1 MSTMLSSPSWRKL
14 LNESSSSVTRTTV
27 QPKVWD
33 TSPAGGHKKKHYHG
47 TRRPAYEFKIT
58 WNLFLGPIINEGGIQ
73 KVIEHIEDAVKRG
86 ATIVTGGKRLN
97 GFTRYIEPTILTNVP
112 RDALALNDE
121 TFGPRK
127 FVHI

>member
-1 MSTMLSSPSWRKL
+1 MLSLQSWKKL
-14 LNESSSSVTRTTV
+14 LNESSSLAMPTTELH
-27 QPKVWD
+27 KVYSFFSLVVMWI
-33 TSPAGGHKKKHYHG
+33 S
-47 TRRPAYEFKIT
+47 
-58 WNLFLGPIINEGGIQ
+58 GPIINEGGIQ
-73 KVIEHIEDAVKRG
+73 KVIEHIDDAVKKG

-127 FVHI
+127 FYSNFPS